1 MSDTSVDHSG
11 LENNDDDDHQYTDE
25 DDQYQEWSDVEEE
38 DSDDESDDH
47 GSQDDVPH
55 EQQGASTGVLKLCPN
70 HNRGEMTNTCQ
81 SCSAAFALIKDKKI
95 IAELS
100 GNSDSSD
107 LLSRYSGK
115 CDAIETTL
123 FLASDTVKLAQNVFT
138 RGTFRDKKVWSDI
151 VKNYLTLPHDQH
163 EDLNLDIQSENIL
176 KKFKSEKRFQHLFS
190 YQRDLAD
197 SLRSLR
203 IGQRPLFAVIERT
216 NTDIDGLRSIADR
229 AGFSFPQVAPV
240 KDGVNVP
247 RNGNLVP
254 DKLKYTDVK
263 NVLPLPLSDIMD
275 FVHENNLSQEAV
287 EALSKLFDNYRDL
300 VVSMFVEMFTLFSTY
315 INSAEDYLQFYTQ
328 LYSHC
333 DATIR
338 NLIRNKVASLFK
350 DNVKSDIL
358 EQSGQKKMLE
368 EKPSGLFGG

>member
-1 MSDTSVDHSG
+1 MSDSSVDHYG
-11 LENNDDDDHQYTDE
+11 HEDDDDDHQYTD
-25 DDQYQEWSDVEEE
+25 DEWSDLVEE
-38 DSDDESDDH
+38 DSDDDSDDH
-47 GSQDDVPH
+47 GSRDDDDGVH
-55 EQQGASTGVLKLCPN
+55 EQQGASTDADVLKLCPN
-70 HNRGEMTNTCQ
+70 HNRGEMTKTCK

-100 GNSDSSD
+100 GNSGSSD

-229 AGFSFPQVAPV
+229 AGFSFPQLAPV

-254 DKLKYTDVK
+254 DKLKYTDAK

-315 INSAEDYLQFYTQ
+315 INSVEDYLQFYTQ

-358 EQSGQKKMLE
+358 EQSGQKKMKE

>member
-1 MSDTSVDHSG
+1 MSDSSVDHYG
-11 LENNDDDDHQYTDE
+11 HEDDDDDHQYTD
-25 DDQYQEWSDVEEE
+25 DEWSDLVEE
-38 DSDDESDDH
+38 DSDDDSDDH
-47 GSQDDVPH
+47 GSRDDDDGVH
-55 EQQGASTGVLKLCPN
+55 EQQGASTDADVLKLCPN
-70 HNRGEMTNTCQ
+70 HNRGEMTKTCK

-315 INSAEDYLQFYTQ
+315 INSVEDYLQFYTQ
-328 LYSHC
+328 IYSHC

-358 EQSGQKKMLE
+358 EQSGQKKMKE

>member
-1 MSDTSVDHSG
+1 MSDSSVDHYG
-11 LENNDDDDHQYTDE
+11 HEDDDDDHQYTD
-25 DDQYQEWSDVEEE
+25 DEWSDVEEE

-47 GSQDDVPH
+47 GSHDDVLH

-70 HNRGEMTNTCQ
+70 HNRGEMTKTCQ

-95 IAELS
+95 IAKLS

-287 EALSKLFDNYRDL
+287 EALSKLFDNYREL

-315 INSAEDYLQFYTQ
+315 INSVEDYLQFYTQ
-328 LYSHC
+328 IYSHC

>member
-1 MSDTSVDHSG
+1 MSDSSVDHYG
-11 LENNDDDDHQYTDE
+11 HEDDDDDHQYTD
-25 DDQYQEWSDVEEE
+25 DEWSDLVEE
-38 DSDDESDDH
+38 DSDDDSDDH
-47 GSQDDVPH
+47 GSRDDDDGVH
-55 EQQGASTGVLKLCPN
+55 EQQGASTDADVLKLCPN
-70 HNRGEMTNTCQ
+70 HNRGEMTKTCK

-100 GNSDSSD
+100 GNSGSSD

-287 EALSKLFDNYRDL
+287 EALSKLFDNYREL
-300 VVSMFVEMFTLFSTY
+300 VVTMFVEMFTLFSTY
-315 INSAEDYLQFYTQ
+315 INSVEDYLQFYTQ

-358 EQSGQKKMLE
+358 EESGQKKMKE

>member
-1 MSDTSVDHSG
+1 MSDSSVDHYG
-11 LENNDDDDHQYTDE
+11 HEDDDDDHQYTD
-25 DDQYQEWSDVEEE
+25 DEWSDLVEE
-38 DSDDESDDH
+38 DSDDDSDDH
-47 GSQDDVPH
+47 GSRDDDDGVH
-55 EQQGASTGVLKLCPN
+55 EQQGASTDADVLKLCPN
-70 HNRGEMTNTCQ
+70 HNRGEMTKTCK

-100 GNSDSSD
+100 GNSGSSD

-287 EALSKLFDNYRDL
+287 EALSKLFDNYREL

-358 EQSGQKKMLE
+358 EQSGQKKLKE